1 MTRYFVLTYTKELGT
16 RPAIKA
22 CLSSLSEVISW
33 RSELPNSFFLQSE
46 SDAGTVGRAIVKC
59 MGLPELPRF
68 LIVEVTKDPGVS
80 NYGWLTE
87 DSWEFLGIRQKNSP
101 KQEDA

>member
-22 CLSSLSEVISW
+22 CLNSLPEVISW

-46 SDAGTVGRAIVKC
+46 SDAGTIGRALIKC
-59 MGLPELPRF
+59 LSPELPRF
-68 LIVEVTKDPGVS
+68 FIAEVTKVPSGS
-80 NYGWLTE
+80 NYGWLT
-87 DSWEFLGIRQKNSP
+87 DASWEFLGQRHKNSP
-101 KQEDA
+101 KQEDT